1 MKRLLIILISY
12 FVLISCKDKNETVN
26 DLILQEVSESYDTS
40 LIYVIQSKN
49 LLYVIKTEPY
59 NLLAFM
65 LNFEISGCSTKNN
78 VTILYIK
85 GVNVNLDLTS
95 FYDIENLDCIDFIN
109 SPLYLKSLEK
119 IYGSIYLVEKE
130 NKFILKKKGNILLDI
145 KNDKNLKVEYI
156 KINDP
161 HL

>member
-1 MKRLLIILISY
+1 
-12 FVLISCKDKNETVN
+12 
-26 DLILQEVSESYDTS
+26 
-40 LIYVIQSKN
+40 
-49 LLYVIKTEPY
+49 
-59 NLLAFM
+59 M

-130 NKFILKKKGNILLDI
+130 NKFILKKKGNILPDI